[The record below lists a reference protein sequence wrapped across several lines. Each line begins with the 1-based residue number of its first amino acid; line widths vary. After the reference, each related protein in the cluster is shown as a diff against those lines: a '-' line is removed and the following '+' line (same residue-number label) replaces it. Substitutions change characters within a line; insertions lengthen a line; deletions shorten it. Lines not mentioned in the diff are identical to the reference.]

1 MHYTS
6 VPNILKVLNPI
17 ILDEL
22 NEQLEQAKCSPIKLL
37 NLRKRIAKIR
47 VFDPACGSGNFLVVA
62 YKELRKIEN
71 TINELRGEKGRKSEI
86 PITNFRGI
94 ELRDFAAEIAR
105 LALIIAEYQCNEE
118 YLGQREALQVFLPLS
133 KKNWITQGNALRL
146 DWLSICP
153 PTNTSVKLVAE
164 DLFETPL
171 DQAEIDFENEGGETY
186 ICGNPPYLGSK
197 KQTDQQ
203 KSDLEFVFQK
213 RIKKWKSL
221 DYVAGWFMKAA
232 DYCTHTRAS
241 AAFVATNSICQ
252 GQQVAILWPSIF
264 ATGCQIESAHTSFK
278 LTNLAAYNAGVTVAS
293 IGFSP
298 HPRSPRRLF
307 SLDEH
312 DKTVEKKCEHINAY
326 LVANDSVEVK
336 PRRSPLGELSRM
348 RFGNHPYY
356 RSEERRVG

>member
-1 MHYTS
+1 MIQAVADEEERGALGMHYTS
-6 VPNILKVLNPI
+6 VPNILKVLNPLF
-17 ILDEL
+17 LDEL
-22 NEQLEQAKCSPIKLL
+22 NEQLEQAKGSPIKLL

-47 VFDPACGSGNFLVVA
+47 VFDPACGSGNFLVIA

-186 ICGNPPYLGSK
+186 ICGK
-197 KQTDQQ
+197 DR
-203 KSDLEFVFQK
+203 KS
-213 RIKKWKSL
+213 
-221 DYVAGWFMKAA
+221 
-232 DYCTHTRAS
+232 TRL
-241 AAFVATNSICQ
+241 NSSH
-252 GQQVAILWPSIF
+252 VAISYAVFCL
-264 ATGCQIESAHTSFK
+264 
-278 LTNLAAYNAGVTVAS
+278 
-293 IGFSP
+293 
-298 HPRSPRRLF
+298 
-307 SLDEH
+307 
-312 DKTVEKKCEHINAY
+312 KKKN
-326 LVANDSVEVK
+326 NS
-336 PRRSPLGELSRM
+336 
-348 RFGNHPYY
+348 
-356 RSEERRVG
+356 